1 MFTPS
6 VLAEETESGAA
17 QTTSAQTV
25 EATEALTPIPSA
37 IQKTMDKLFTLQP
50 ELKKLNI
57 ITSISWKDAQRFL
70 VHLSDRPEVEIGN
83 SKEYTVVTL
92 EFDEKTGELLS
103 FNIQATAW
111 ASEKSPSRQLAQDTA
126 ERFLAQWFS
135 TEDRQQFGKP
145 IVHNSTGSAIHHE
158 DDMATVWHDRLVDFP
173 FIINGIPLD
182 RGGVNLRVD
191 SFGHITHYSYN
202 PVELDTVKIPKPDTA
217 LSIEEIQKNITTSDS
232 ISLNYVEEQPEN
244 DGRASKDTKTRPVLR
259 YDLNDFGYYAQT
271 GKKVDEKELVSVQS
285 KPTKTKIVLHPKG
298 QTLIARS
305 EEDVKQLLTKLFDI
319 NGTTGTLRVK
329 QPFNFPWEKESPY
342 LEYRFDTKDGQ
353 VTAYMTRD
361 KKTGQVY
368 SASLHINEEQKRQPA
383 RIKEEQAFAVA
394 RDFLETYADSSTT
407 ELELQQNIFEE
418 SEIPSWVDKSKLSET
433 TVHQNDEYEFS
444 FTKLHQG
451 IPVQDH
457 NYQVGIDKQTGKV
470 VAFSRFSSSEKVELP
485 DSQNIVTKEQALSAF
500 IKYKPLKLK
509 YIWPSYRGQKAPA
522 PFLVY
527 VWNNNSGYV
536 DALTGE
542 YIKEPINQEDE

>member
-1 MFTPS
+1 MSRRAKKGTHKKKAIQQATRQMNDPIFLGKRIRKHIHLSKWMYFTTKQLISHFFSYHELRFGLLSTKGDFLMKRTLPLTALFLSSSLMFTPS

-57 ITSISWKDAQRFL
+57 ITSISWKDAQRFI

-191 SFGHITHYSYN
+191 
-202 PVELDTVKIPKPDTA
+202 
-217 LSIEEIQKNITTSDS
+217 
-232 ISLNYVEEQPEN
+232 
-244 DGRASKDTKTRPVLR
+244 
-259 YDLNDFGYYAQT
+259 
-271 GKKVDEKELVSVQS
+271 
-285 KPTKTKIVLHPKG
+285 
-298 QTLIARS
+298 
-305 EEDVKQLLTKLFDI
+305 
-319 NGTTGTLRVK
+319 
-329 QPFNFPWEKESPY
+329 
-342 LEYRFDTKDGQ
+342 
-353 VTAYMTRD
+353 
-361 KKTGQVY
+361 
-368 SASLHINEEQKRQPA
+368 
-383 RIKEEQAFAVA
+383 
-394 RDFLETYADSSTT
+394 
-407 ELELQQNIFEE
+407 
-418 SEIPSWVDKSKLSET
+418 
-433 TVHQNDEYEFS
+433 
-444 FTKLHQG
+444 
-451 IPVQDH
+451 
-457 NYQVGIDKQTGKV
+457 
-470 VAFSRFSSSEKVELP
+470 
-485 DSQNIVTKEQALSAF
+485 
-500 IKYKPLKLK
+500 
-509 YIWPSYRGQKAPA
+509 
-522 PFLVY
+522 
-527 VWNNNSGYV
+527 
-536 DALTGE
+536 
-542 YIKEPINQEDE
+542 